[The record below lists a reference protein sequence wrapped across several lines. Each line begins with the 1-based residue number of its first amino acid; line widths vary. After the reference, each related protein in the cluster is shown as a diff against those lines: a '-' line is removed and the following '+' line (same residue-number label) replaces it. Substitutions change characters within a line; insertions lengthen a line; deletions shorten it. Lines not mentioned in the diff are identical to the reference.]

1 MKRRSGFYIGFAVG
15 FMGYMVQKSSGK
27 TIIDLSPTELL
38 FESFVFALFS
48 GGLLLLGVSALA
60 GRGHADNVNSQK
72 YDGEIRG
79 KLNKEVA
86 SDVVK
91 RK

>member
-15 FMGYMVQKSSGK
+15 FMGNMVQKSSGN

-38 FESFVFALFS
+38 FESFVFVLFS

-60 GRGHADNVNSQK
+60 GRGNADNVNSQK
-72 YDGEIRG
+72 YDGEIRV

>member
-1 MKRRSGFYIGFAVG
+1 MKRRTGFYIGYAVG
-15 FMGYMVQKSSGK
+15 FLSYLIQKSSENNVN
-27 TIIDLSPTELL
+27 DLSLTELL
-38 FESFVFALFS
+38 LESAVFAIFS

-72 YDGEIRG
+72 YNGEIRG
-79 KLNKEVA
+79 KLNKEIA

>member
-15 FMGYMVQKSSGK
+15 FMGNMVQKSSGN

-60 GRGHADNVNSQK
+60 GRGNADNVNSQK